1 MCTLLYK
8 QKFPKMWSYCTGKR
22 AIFQEFSCLSRE
34 KLPYNKVHL
43 VVGHVGGGA
52 LPATGGTTKKRR
64 DTQAILA
71 RKREDKAALEDK
83 LTAIEPVNQ
92 DSKRKL
98 AGIRKEIR
106 KIKKELLAAETQ
118 AGKQKYQE
126 DRK

>member
-1 MCTLLYK
+1 M
-8 QKFPKMWSYCTGKR
+8 
-22 AIFQEFSCLSRE
+22 
-34 KLPYNKVHL
+34 
-43 VVGHVGGGA
+43 
-52 LPATGGTTKKRR
+52 PATGGTTKKRR